1 MFREAIT
8 RREITY
14 IFVARGKRLD
24 GWANLALLSGC
35 ARLVYDGPVYA
46 GEAGR
51 AYRIVPHCEWPQAA
65 DAEQ

>member
-1 MFREAIT
+1 MSTPLLRRNLAET
-8 RREITY
+8 R
-14 IFVARGKRLD
+14 GGGM
-24 GWANLALLSGC
+24 GWANLALVSGC

-46 GEAGR
+46 GETGR

>member
-1 MFREAIT
+1 MSTPLLRRNLAET
-8 RREITY
+8 R
-14 IFVARGKRLD
+14 GGGM
-24 GWANLALLSGC
+24 GWANLALVS

-46 GEAGR
+46 GETGR